1 MPTGSVPHAVLGGEF
16 ARNALFFYVQGL
28 QPFAFKKIFVCGYSW
43 VETSRG
49 LPQNFSWY
57 LKKPFFL
64 SFFKNILEGNRLPFA
79 TASTLSS
86 TFLAKVPRDNQVPP
100 PPPVIGLHL
109 PAVLYYPSLIC

>member
-1 MPTGSVPHAVLGGEF
+1 M
-16 ARNALFFYVQGL
+16 QGL
-28 QPFAFKKIFVCGYSW
+28 QPFALKKKFVCEYSW

-57 LKKPFFL
+57 LKKAFFE
-64 SFFKNILEGNRLPFA
+64 FFKNILEGNRLPFA

-86 TFLAKVPRDNQVPP
+86 TFLAKVPKDNPVPP
-100 PPPVIGLHL
+100 PPPVIELHL